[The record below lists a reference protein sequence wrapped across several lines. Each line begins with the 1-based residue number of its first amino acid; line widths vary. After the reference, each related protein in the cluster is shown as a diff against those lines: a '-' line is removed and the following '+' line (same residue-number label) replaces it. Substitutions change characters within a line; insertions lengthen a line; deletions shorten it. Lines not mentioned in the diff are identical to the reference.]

1 MVRTTERK
9 EGKILGDHTELEIVS
24 FLVSLSEKYRNT
36 WDTEQSTMKVFALVV
51 GKNYHGLKAGLV
63 PLNEA

>member
-1 MVRTTERK
+1 MVRTTERT

-24 FLVSLSEKYRNT
+24 FLVSLSEKYRNS
-36 WDTEQSTMKVFALVV
+36 WDSEQSTMKVFAMVV
-51 GKNYHGLKAGLV
+51 GKNYHALKAALV